1 MLSKLVLYL
10 FQRQKLVYGKNKGG
24 GVDLSNSNRKLGLMP
39 GSVVYTGENPN
50 YNITI
55 TVIYYSKDFHKRET
69 FSSTDK
75 IDIDLRFKGNIWIN
89 IDGIND
95 VNLIKDIGKMFDI
108 DTLSMEDI
116 ANPEQRVKID
126 DRDTYILIILKM
138 LQMEILTKDVQY
150 EQLSLVIK
158 KNILITFQETPYDPF
173 EIIRTRLEIAGARLR
188 SQDVSYLAYILIDI
202 IVDNYLLILDEVE
215 NEIDEI
221 ESQFIESAD
230 RDDLENILAL
240 QQNIAVLKKF
250 ISPVRELSSKLQTRR
265 MLNYFHEDMK
275 YYLGD
280 LNDHGIIVF
289 DTVDMLN
296 NRATELLQLYHSMIS
311 NTMNE
316 IMKILAIISTIFM
329 PLSFIVGLYG
339 MNFEYMPE
347 LKWHYGYYIT
357 LGLMASLVI
366 LMIFYFKKKKWF

>member
-50 YNITI
+50 YNITV
-55 TVIYYSKDFHKRET
+55 TVIYYSKDSHKREV
-69 FSSTDK
+69 FSADEK
-75 IDIDLRFKGNIWIN
+75 IDIDLEFNGNIWIN

-95 VNLIKDIGKMFDI
+95 VNLIKKIGEIFNI
-108 DTLSMEDI
+108 DSLSLEDI

-126 DRDTYILIILKM
+126 DRDTYIHIILKM
-138 LQMEILTKDVQY
+138 LQIELLTKEVQY
-150 EQLSLVIK
+150 EQLSLIIK
-158 KNILITFQETPYDPF
+158 DNILITFQETPYDMF
-173 EIIRTRLEIAGARLR
+173 ESIRSRLENPNTKLA
-188 SQDVSYLAYILIDI
+188 SKDVSYLAYILIDT

-215 NEIDEI
+215 TEIDDI
-221 ESQFIESAD
+221 ENKLVESAD
-230 RDDLENILAL
+230 REDLENILSL
-240 QQNIAVLKKF
+240 KQNIAVLKKF
-250 ISPVRELSSKLQTRR
+250 ISPIRELISKLQTRS

-296 NRATELLQLYHSMIS
+296 NRATELIQLYHSMIS

-316 IMKILAIISTIFM
+316 VMKILAIISTVFM

-347 LKWHYGYYIT
+347 LKWHYGYFIT
-357 LGLMASLVI
+357 LGLMAGLVI
-366 LMIFYFKKKKWF
+366 LMIIYFKKKKWF

>member
-1 MLSKLVLYL
+1 
-10 FQRQKLVYGKNKGG
+10 
-24 GVDLSNSNRKLGLMP
+24 MP

-75 IDIDLRFKGNIWIN
+75 IDIDLKFKGNIWIN

-188 SQDVSYLAYILIDI
+188 SQDVS
-202 IVDNYLLILDEVE
+202 
-215 NEIDEI
+215 
-221 ESQFIESAD
+221 AD

-240 QQNIAVLKKF
+240 KQNIAVLKKF
-250 ISPVRELSSKLQTRR
+250 ISPVRELISKLQTRS

-296 NRATELLQLYHSMIS
+296 NRATELIQLYHSMIS